1 MAASRNAIFLLLFLI
16 KNETVIGI
24 IGNTQGVSNAV
35 SPLKK
40 ARINNPMKPSLFS
53 SPAMPLNVFA
63 APDFPLR

>member
-1 MAASRNAIFLLLFLI
+1 MAASRKAIFLLLFLI

-53 SPAMPLNVFA
+53 SLAMPLKVLA
-63 APDFPLR
+63 ATDFPLR